1 MKNYPIYIG
10 NKPVMTKPKL
20 DVFDKYTNERV
31 ARVSLASAKEVEKAI
46 SLAVSAREAMAA
58 MPAYKR
64 AEILM
69 ACVDAFTKRHD
80 ELAESLCVEAG
91 KPIRDA
97 RVEADRLIDTFRIA
111 AGEATRINGEQI
123 EMEVSP
129 RAEGLRAM
137 TKRVPLGVLSFITP
151 FNFPL
156 NLVAHKVAPAIAAGC
171 PFILK
176 PSERTPLGALI
187 IADVLSKLDL
197 PKGAFSVLACSIED
211 AQPLITDERIAMLSF
226 TGGQIGWKLKSQAG
240 RKAVTLEL
248 GGNAVCIVDEDPGVP
263 LDHVVNRLAFG
274 AYYQSGQSCIAVQRI
289 LVHDAI
295 YDQVKRKLKAK
306 VKTLKS
312 GNPHF
317 STTFVGPMID
327 EANAVRVEEWV
338 AEARKKGAK
347 ILVGGERKKQMLPAY
362 LLENVPDDVKLATE
376 EVFGPVCYLERFS
389 DYDKALERANATAF
403 GLQAGVFTG
412 SIKNAMKAW
421 DTLEVGGVIVGD
433 VPSIRVDNMPYG
445 GAKHSGIGLEGVK
458 YAIAEMTRPRLLVI
472 RD

>member
-1 MKNYPIYIG
+1 MKHFPIYVA
-10 NKPVMTKPKL
+10 NKAVTSKAKL
-20 DVFDKYTNERV
+20 DVVDKYSNEV
-31 ARVSLASAKEVEKAI
+31 AARVSLAGPRDVENAI
-46 SLAVSAREAMAA
+46 AAAMKAREAMAA
-58 MPAYKR
+58 MPAYQR

-69 ACVDAFTKRHD
+69 TCVDAFTTRHD

-97 RVEADRLIDTFRIA
+97 RVEVDRLIDTFRIA

-129 RAEGLRAM
+129 RAIGLRAM

-211 AQPLITDERIAMLSF
+211 AKPLIEDDRIAMLSF
-226 TGGQIGWKLKSQAG
+226 TGGEVGWKLKSQAG

-263 LDHVVNRLAFG
+263 LDHVVQRVSDG
-274 AYYQSGQSCIAVQRI
+274 AYYQSGQSCIAVQRVLI
-289 LVHDAI
+289 HDSI
-295 YDQVKRKLKAK
+295 YDSFKRKLRAH
-306 VKTLKS
+306 VRTLKM
-312 GNPHF
+312 GNPHV
-317 STTFVGPMID
+317 STTSVGPMID
-327 EANAVRVEEWV
+327 EANAIRIEEWIE
-338 AEARKKGAK
+338 EARKNGAK
-347 ILVGGERKKQMLPAY
+347 VLVGGERRKQMLPAH
-362 LLENVPDDVKLATE
+362 LLENVPDDVRLARE
-376 EVFGPVCYLERFS
+376 EVFGPVCYLERFT
-389 DYDKALERANATAF
+389 DFDNALQRANETEY

-421 DTLEVGGVIVGD
+421 DTLDVGGVVIGD
-433 VPSIRVDNMPYG
+433 IPSVRVDNMPYG
-445 GAKHSGIGLEGVK
+445 GVKNSGTGLEGVK
-458 YAIAEMTRPRLLVI
+458 YAIAEMTRPRLLLI